1 MKKLKYLIPSLLLLM
16 SCNSD
21 DKSKETLSTA
31 DKAQAQQ
38 VLDAA
43 TVLNFPGLSLT
54 VMTDDDNYTIVSGK
68 AMLGATS
75 MAPTTIQYMQ
85 SISKTFTAAAILKL
99 EEQGFLSLDD
109 RMNEYLAPEICNNIT
124 NGNDI
129 TIRQLLNMTSGISD
143 YLEHP
148 EFINDALT
156 GELPMPS
163 SQVLSYVYGQPA
175 HFPPGTSAAY
185 SNINYHLLALVIDT
199 ITEEHHGNYITDNII
214 VPAGLNSTYY
224 LPTPVYNAPI
234 VGTATSYMPDG
245 IEFTDIT
252 ALQFG
257 LTKTFIGDDGIVS
270 TTKDIAIFYEKLL
283 AGKIVSAASVTQ
295 MKTPVML
302 NNEPYYGMGLYY
314 YTTPGNAVGVGH
326 SGSGAGAAAEAYHF
340 KAKGITV
347 VLATNTGT
355 LTDEAKTE
363 KFAELYK
370 SLCSILI
377 DEN

>member
-1 MKKLKYLIPSLLLLM
+1 MKKLKYLIPSLLLLI
-16 SCNSD
+16 SCNGD
-21 DKSKETLSTA
+21 DKFKETLSMA
-31 DKAQAQQ
+31 DKAKAQQ

-43 TVLNFPGLSLT
+43 TVLDFPGLSLT

-68 AMLGATS
+68 AMLGTTS
-75 MAPTTIQYMQ
+75 MAPVTIQYMQ
-85 SISKTFTAAAILKL
+85 SISKTFTAAAILRL
-99 EEQGFLSLDD
+99 EEQNLLSLDD
-109 RMNEYLAPEICNNIT
+109 RMNKYLAPEICNNIT

-163 SQVLSYVYGQPA
+163 SQVLSYVYDQPA

-199 ITEEHHGNYITDNII
+199 ITKEHHGNYITNNII
-214 VPAGLNSTYY
+214 IPAGLNSTHY
-224 LPTPVYNAPI
+224 LPAPVYNAPI
-234 VGTATSYMPDG
+234 AGTAASYMPEG
-245 IEFTDIT
+245 VEFTDIT

-314 YTTPGNAVGVGH
+314 YTTPGKAVGVGH

-355 LTDEAKTE
+355 LTDEAKAE
-363 KFAELYK
+363 KFAALYK